1 MGSLGWNLLSQLGF
15 WQQLGTVPASSPAP
29 GPALSL
35 RVITHNI
42 RYAAT
47 DLFEGERP
55 WSERAPLVLSQL
67 QHEVRHVVPA
77 VPVTDN
83 LANAVS
89 PSPTGGGALIC
100 LQEVLHTQLVDVMAG
115 LNGVP
120 NGGKKA
126 EPAGGPV
133 WKHIGVGRDDGKRK
147 GEYSPI
153 IYPVQHF
160 ELLHHETVWLSPT
173 PDKPSKG
180 WDAGSIRLLTVA
192 VLEHRG
198 TRRRVLAA
206 STHLDNAGSESRR
219 ESVAIILRTLRRVHA
234 KWEAAAGGNETLGIV
249 LAGDFNSF
257 TTQEAYVAMR
267 EDGYLRDLHD
277 EVAPTARYGDII
289 TFTGFGPDQDKD
301 EQGRIDFVWLGP
313 ATNGDEKS
321 IWKPEGYAVLPNLF
335 EAGTYLSDHRAVV
348 GDVMLL

>member
-1 MGSLGWNLLSQLGF
+1 MGSGWNVFSQLPF
-15 WQQLGTVPASSPAP
+15 WQQLGPASASA
-29 GPALSL
+29 PALPL
-35 RVITHNI
+35 RVVTHNI

-47 DLFEGERP
+47 SLFDGERP

-67 QHEVRHVVPA
+67 QHEVRHVVPTVVA
-77 VPVTDN
+77 GDLT
-83 LANAVS
+83 NAS
-89 PSPTGGGALIC
+89 PSYTGAAFIC
-100 LQEVLHTQLVDVMAG
+100 LQEVLHSQLVDLMAG

-126 EPAGGPV
+126 EPASGPV

-153 IYPVQHF
+153 IYPVQLL

-173 PDKPSKG
+173 PEKPSKG
-180 WDAGSIRLLTVA
+180 WDAGSIRLLTVG
-192 VLEHRG
+192 VFEHRR
-198 TRRRVLAA
+198 TKRRVLAA
-206 STHLDNAGSESRR
+206 NTHLDNAGSESRR
-219 ESVAIILRTLRRVHA
+219 ESVAIILRTLQRVHG
-234 KWEAAAGGNETLGIV
+234 KWAAGSNETLGIV
-249 LAGDFNSF
+249 LVGDFNSF

-267 EDGYLRDLHD
+267 ESGYLRDLHE

-313 ATNGDEKS
+313 ADKPDTES

-335 EAGTYLSDHRAVV
+335 EAGVYLSDHRAVV
-348 GDVMLL
+348 GDVTLL